1 MDTLTKAILEI
12 VEPKVNASI
21 DALGLPNMVKN
32 LVKSEIETSTKVVSI
47 SLDGGEPKKVG
58 SIVHKNFETLLKMTA
73 CGVNVLMV
81 GMAGTGKTHGA
92 QSVAKAL
99 ELPFHAISIGMQT
112 TKSDVLGF
120 VDANGRYV
128 ESSFYKAFKK
138 GGIYLMDEIDAGN
151 PNVLILV
158 NSAISNG
165 FCEFPN
171 GEFIEA
177 HKNFRFIG
185 TANTFGNGSD
195 GVFVGRNQLD
205 LATLDRFCTIEWD
218 IDEDVEDALVSD
230 KAWLKIVRKCRE
242 IVAQNIDN
250 SFVTQRASLNG
261 DKLLVAGVHIETVL
275 SATILKGF
283 KQDDKNMILAHV
295 TKELQ
300 AYKPAKKEEPKTE
313 PKEVKVEEVK
323 DKWADVEPEPYE
335 EKEDETASSVMD
347 W

>member
-1 MDTLTKAILEI
+1 MDTLTKAILEM
-12 VEPKVNASI
+12 VEPKIGSAINA
-21 DALGLPNMVKN
+21 LNLPSMVKE
-32 LVKSEIETSTKVVSI
+32 LVKSEVENSTKVVSI
-47 SLDGGEPKKVG
+47 SLNGGEPKKVG
-58 SIVHKNFETLLKMTA
+58 SIIHKNFETLLKMTA

-112 TKSDVLGF
+112 TKSDILGF

-128 ESSFYKAFKK
+128 ESAFYKAFKK
-138 GGIYLMDEIDAGN
+138 GGVYLMDEIDAGN

-171 GEFIEA
+171 GEFLEA

-218 IDEDVEDALVSD
+218 IDEDVENALVSD

-242 IVAQNIDN
+242 IVSQNIDN

-261 DKLLVAGVHIETVL
+261 DKLLRAGIHIETVL
-275 SATILKGF
+275 NATVLKGF

-295 TKELQ
+295 TKDIQ
-300 AYKPAKKEEPKTE
+300 AYRPTKKEEPKETKPE
-313 PKEVKVEEVK
+313 PKEEPKE

-335 EKEDETASSVMD
+335 EKEDVSSVMD